1 MVPPAA
7 MVGTLEILWERKV
20 QNNAYTLHGDTKGK
34 KESPWRGAMG
44 SLDIRL

>member
-1 MVPPAA
+1 MA
-7 MVGTLEILWERKV
+7 TLEITSERKV
-20 QNNAYTLHGDTKGK
+20 QNNAYSLHGATKDQ

>member
-1 MVPPAA
+1 MMA
-7 MVGTLEILWERKV
+7 TLEIASERKV
-20 QNNAYTLHGDTKGK
+20 QNNAYSLHGDTKDQ